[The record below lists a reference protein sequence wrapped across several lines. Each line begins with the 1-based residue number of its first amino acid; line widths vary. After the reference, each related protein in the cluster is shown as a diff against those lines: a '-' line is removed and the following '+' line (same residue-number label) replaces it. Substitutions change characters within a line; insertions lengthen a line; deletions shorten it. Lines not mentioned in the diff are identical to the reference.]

1 MINLCMWNFKIVLSL
16 LKNSELKT
24 NRLLAE
30 QFTNDCSPTKHNT
43 VATPGK
49 QLSDANRASNI
60 NMLLVLSAGKRAR
73 PCRNW
78 FQFSCVLAENK

>member
-49 QLSDANRASNI
+49 
-60 NMLLVLSAGKRAR
+60 
-73 PCRNW
+73 
-78 FQFSCVLAENK
+78 